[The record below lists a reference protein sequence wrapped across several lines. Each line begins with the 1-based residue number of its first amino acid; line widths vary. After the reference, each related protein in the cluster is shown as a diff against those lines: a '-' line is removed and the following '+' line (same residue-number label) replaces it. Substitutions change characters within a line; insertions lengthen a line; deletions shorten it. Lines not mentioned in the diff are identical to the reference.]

1 MSVTV
6 LNHQTVGS
14 ELSLKCNVTTVRGLT
29 SNVEIVWMTTSG
41 TEVGELN
48 DSRISISPTESSG
61 SIHTSTL
68 QFSYLS
74 EDDDK
79 SVYIC
84 SAAIH
89 EINAS
94 RSVEL
99 NDFQSELLQLMPTDM
114 DAIKKLACYSYCSL
128 IYSWLLNL
136 ENDQY
141 QSYRDVASEEHSNQ
155 FNSSS
160 PS

>member
-14 ELSLKCNVTTVRGLT
+14 ELSLKCNVTTARGLT

-61 SIHTSTL
+61 SFHTSTL

-74 EDDDK
+74 EDDDE

-114 DAIKKLACYSYCSL
+114 GAIK
-128 IYSWLLNL
+128 N
-136 ENDQY
+136 
-141 QSYRDVASEEHSNQ
+141 
-155 FNSSS
+155 
-160 PS
+160 